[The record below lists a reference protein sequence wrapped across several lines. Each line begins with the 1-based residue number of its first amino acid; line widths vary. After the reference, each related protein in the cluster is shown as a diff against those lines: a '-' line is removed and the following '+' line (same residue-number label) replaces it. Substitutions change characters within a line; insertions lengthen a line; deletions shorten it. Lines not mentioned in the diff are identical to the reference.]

1 MISKEEAL
9 KAIKLLN
16 NSEEKKKFTQTI
28 DVAINL
34 KDLNLKNPEDK
45 VDFFDDLPHPVR
57 NAKVCAIV
65 GPELLDQAR
74 ENADLVITADDIDNY
89 KDKPREIKKLTN
101 EYDFFVAQANL
112 MPKMAMV
119 FGKILG
125 TRGKMPN
132 PKAGCVLPPK
142 GSLAGLKER
151 FSKKI
156 RIQAKNDLVAHT
168 LIGRESDD
176 ERSLAE
182 NLHALIDHLVHHLP
196 KGHNN
201 LKSVYIKKTMGKPVK
216 VI

>member
-1 MISKEEAL
+1 MINKEEAL
-9 KAIKLLN
+9 KVVRLLS

-34 KDLNLKNPEDK
+34 KDLNLKNADDK

-57 NAKVCAIV
+57 SAKVCAIV

-74 ENADLVITADDIDNY
+74 ENADFVITADEIDSY
-89 KDKPREIKKLTN
+89 KDKVKEIKKLAK
-101 EYDFFVAQANL
+101 EHDFFVAQANI

-125 TRGKMPN
+125 SRGKMPN

-142 GSLAGLKER
+142 GNLAGLKER

-156 RIQAKNDLVAHT
+156 RIQVKNDLVVHT
-168 LIGRESDD
+168 IIGSEADD
-176 ERSLAE
+176 EKQLAE
-182 NLHALIDHLVHHLP
+182 NLHALVDHLVHHLP

-201 LKSVYIKKTMGKPVK
+201 LKSLYIKKTMGKPVK